1 MVRPDSAVTGDYN
14 VKGPAAGQGCRR
26 LRGGP
31 ALLLLT
37 ALGVALAPSGAQAA
51 LVGSAGNTVV
61 RNTVTVNYSDA
72 QNIPQTAVS
81 ASVDLTVNTIPATP
95 AIVSYTPAFGSTD
108 GSGSTQSYTV
118 RIRTSSNGP
127 GVITL
132 GAADTASSNMS
143 AYGSAPSGL
152 ASDLFLGATVIDPS
166 DSNGAIANWASGAAV
181 TFKVPND
188 AGVPSDT
195 AVTGGTA
202 GDGTVN
208 ALKNGD
214 TVYLYS
220 GSAYYGPFQVGA
232 VTEVPVGSGP
242 TAQPCSIQL
251 INQGGAIAALPTAY
265 GWQIVEAKDATMTV
279 TQGSV
284 SDAAAASNWTTT
296 VTATMAGAAS
306 ASAPAVVTVSHMGR
320 VAIAKYVRN
329 VTAPVAGSGLYVPPV
344 DINGNR
350 DNFYSAGVGGKPG
363 DILEYIAVLTD
374 IGTGSATVVYATDTL
389 PGYTALVT
397 GASYGG
403 GAAGSI
409 FAHARFNDMETDLN
423 DDNSSGA
430 DDVAYGVAAGAP
442 TVMTFWLGTGCSS
455 SSGGKLTTSVPAA
468 TPSST
473 AYVIY
478 QVKIL

>member
-1 MVRPDSAVTGDYN
+1 MMKAGSAVTGDQKG
-14 VKGPAAGQGCRR
+14 KGPRAGQRPRCT
-26 LRGGP
+26 RGV
-31 ALLLLT
+31 AATLMLA
-37 ALGVALAPSGAQAA
+37 ALGVTLAPAGAAAALA
-51 LVGSAGNTVV
+51 GSAGNTIV

-72 QNIPQTAVS
+72 GNNPQAAVS
-81 ASVDLTVNTIPATP
+81 ASVDLTVNTIPTTP
-95 AIVSYTPAFGSTD
+95 GIVSYTPASGSTD
-108 GSGSTQSYTV
+108 GSGATQSYTV

-127 GVITL
+127 GAITL
-132 GAADTASSNMS
+132 SAADSASSNMS
-143 AYGSAPSGL
+143 AYGAAPSGL
-152 ASDLFLGATVIDPS
+152 AADLFLGATVIDPS
-166 DSNGAIANWASGAAV
+166 DLNGTIANWASGAAV

-188 AGVPSDT
+188 GGVPSDA
-195 AVTGGTA
+195 AVTGGTTS
-202 GDGTVN
+202 DGAVN
-208 ALKNGD
+208 GLKNGD

-220 GSAYYGPFQVGA
+220 GSAYYGPFQVGS
-232 VTEVPVGSGP
+232 VTELPVGSGP

-251 INQGGAIAALPTAY
+251 VNPGAALAGLPTAY
-265 GWQIVEAKDATMTV
+265 GWQIVEAKDATMAV

-284 SDAAAASNWTTT
+284 SDATAASNWTTT
-296 VTATMAGAAS
+296 ATATMAGAAS

-389 PGYTALVT
+389 PGYTALVK

-403 GAAGSI
+403 GAAGKV
-409 FAHARFNDMETDLN
+409 FAHARFNDLETDLN

-430 DDVAYGVAAGAP
+430 ANVAYGAAAGSP
-442 TVMTFWLGTGCSS
+442 TTMTFWLGTGCSS
-455 SSGGKLTTSVPAA
+455 SAGGNLATSVPAA

-478 QVKIL
+478 QVQIL